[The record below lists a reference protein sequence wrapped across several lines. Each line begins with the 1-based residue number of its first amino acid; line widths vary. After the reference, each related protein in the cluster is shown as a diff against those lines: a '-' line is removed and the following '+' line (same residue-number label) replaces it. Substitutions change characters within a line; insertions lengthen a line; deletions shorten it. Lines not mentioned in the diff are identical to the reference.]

1 MVAMGKI
8 DAVKSKI
15 NAITAL
21 MVVFLTALFAVIGY
35 TFTHK
40 QELNVVDMCYIVGGA
55 FMLIVLFCGS
65 MWWLR
70 KEIKILEKM

>member
-1 MVAMGKI
+1 MGKI

-35 TFTHK
+35 AFVHWSEFNAT
-40 QELNVVDMCYIVGGA
+40 NMYMIIGAMCGLAVS
-55 FMLIVLFCGS
+55 FCVCII
-65 MWWLR
+65 WLG
-70 KEIKILEKM
+70 KEIEVLEKM

>member
-1 MVAMGKI
+1 MGKI

-35 TFTHK
+35 TFIHRR
-40 QELNVVDMCYIVGGA
+40 EFDFIDGCIVFGV
-55 FMLIVLFCGS
+55 MVLLIVVFCGS
-65 MWWLR
+65 LLWIS
-70 KEIKILEKM
+70 KEIKNLEKM

>member
-1 MVAMGKI
+1 MERIGKI

-35 TFTHK
+35 VFVHWR
-40 QELNVVDMCYIVGGA
+40 EFDFMNGCVVC
-55 FMLIVLFCGS
+55 CGMVALMIFLYVS
-65 MWWLR
+65 VWLLR

>member
-1 MVAMGKI
+1 MGKI

-35 TFTHK
+35 TFANK
-40 QELNVVDMCYIVGGA
+40 RELNFVDMCYIVGGA
-55 FMLIVLFCGS
+55 FVLIVLLCGS
-65 MWWLR
+65 IWLIR
-70 KEIKILEKM
+70 KEIKRLEKM

>member
-1 MVAMGKI
+1 MIAIGKI

-15 NAITAL
+15 NVLTAL

-35 TFTHK
+35 AFVHWR
-40 QELNVVDMCYIVGGA
+40 EFDFIDVCIIFGGA
-55 FMLIVLFCGS
+55 FALSVLFCGS
-65 MWWLR
+65 MWLLR

>member
-1 MVAMGKI
+1 MGKI

-15 NAITAL
+15 NVLTAL
-21 MVVFLTALFAVIGY
+21 MIVFLTALFAVIGY

-40 QELNVVDMCYIVGGA
+40 QILSFIDMCYAVSVA
-55 FMLIVLFCGS
+55 LALLILFCGS
-65 MWWLR
+65 MWLIR

>member
-1 MVAMGKI
+1 MIAIGKI

-35 TFTHK
+35 AFVHRR
-40 QELNVVDMCYIVGGA
+40 EFNFIDGCYVFGGA
-55 FMLIVLFCGS
+55 FILIVLFCGS

>member
-1 MVAMGKI
+1 MQRIGKI

-35 TFTHK
+35 VFVHWNKFDTIDVY
-40 QELNVVDMCYIVGGA
+40 VVFGA
-55 FMLIVLFCGS
+55 MFGLAISFFICII
-65 MWWLR
+65 WLG
-70 KEIKILEKM
+70 KEIKILEEM

>member
-1 MVAMGKI
+1 MQRIGKI

-35 TFTHK
+35 TFAHK
-40 QELNVVDMCYIVGGA
+40 RELNFVDMCYIVGSA
-55 FMLIVLFCGS
+55 FVLIALFCGS

-70 KEIKILEKM
+70 KEIKILEEI

>member
-1 MVAMGKI
+1 MIAIGKI

-35 TFTHK
+35 IFVHWN
-40 QELNVVDMCYIVGGA
+40 EFDFMNGCIVFAGVVA
-55 FMLIVLFCGS
+55 LIALFCGS
-65 MWWLR
+65 MWLLR

>member
-1 MVAMGKI
+1 MIAKI

-35 TFTHK
+35 VFVHWR
-40 QELNVVDMCYIVGGA
+40 EFDFINGCIVFAGVVA
-55 FMLIVLFCGS
+55 LIALFCGS
-65 MWWLR
+65 MWLLR
-70 KEIKILEKM
+70 KEIKILENM